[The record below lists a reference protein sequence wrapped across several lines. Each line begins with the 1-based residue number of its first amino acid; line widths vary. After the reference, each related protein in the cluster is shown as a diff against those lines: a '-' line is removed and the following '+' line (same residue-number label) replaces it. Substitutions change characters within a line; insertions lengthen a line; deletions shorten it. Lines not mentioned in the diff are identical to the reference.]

1 MQEVLAELLVATRP
15 WSFTATAIPVLV
27 TAAVTGAPFFTV
39 EFARALAMG
48 LFVHAGA
55 NLTNTY
61 FDFTNGFDTKQH
73 NSDPTLV
80 EKRLSPLTILLM
92 SIVCY
97 TIGIFSVL
105 PLLFS
110 NSYHDMIIPFVAG
123 LVLAFF
129 YTGNPVGL
137 KYIALGDI
145 TIFLCFGPLLMQ
157 CSAIIMTQKMS
168 DELYLYTIPIGLLTE
183 GILHANNARDIKN
196 DTANG
201 AITLASIMGLSM
213 SYHFFVFLIVGAYL
227 SVLGIA
233 AYLHYGCL
241 LSLLTLPLGIDL
253 IKKFKDQQLKDLSEE
268 VAKMHLPFGVLMF
281 VGILATSKG
290 FLA

>member
-1 MQEVLAELLVATRP
+1 MKEAIAELFVATRP
-15 WSFTATAIPVLV
+15 WSFTTTVIPVLV
-27 TAAVTGAPFFTV
+27 TAAVTGVSFFTP

-61 FDFTNGFDTKQH
+61 FDFINGFDTKQH

-80 EKRLSPLTILLM
+80 DKRLSPVTILLM

-97 TIGIFSVL
+97 TIGIFSIL

-110 NSYHDMIIPFVAG
+110 RSYHDIIIPFVSG

-157 CSAIIMTQKMS
+157 VSAIIMTQKMS
-168 DELYLYTIPIGLLTE
+168 YEMYIYTIPIGLLTE
-183 GILHANNARDIKN
+183 SILHANNARDIKN

-201 AITLASIMGLSM
+201 AITLASIMGLTM
-213 SYHFFVFLIVGAYL
+213 SYNFFIFLIVGAYL

-233 AYLHYGCL
+233 AYFHYGCL
-241 LSLLTLPLGIDL
+241 LSLLTLPLGLDL
-253 IKKFKDQQLKDLSEE
+253 IKKFRDQQLKDLSKE
-268 VAKMHLPFGVLMF
+268 VSKLHLPFGVLML
-281 VGILATSKG
+281 VGILTTSTG
-290 FLA
+290 FLV